1 MRALLLSALLAAA
14 PAALAQTD
22 TLVVVPG
29 DGQLATDW
37 ITPGTTDYT
46 LRLLA
51 PMQQDVGSSTET
63 ITVEDGTVTRVSV
76 LSVPMQGIEQRDSLR
91 ADAATLTPLLH
102 RSAGGA
108 ADVSLEF
115 LPEGVAG
122 TVAPR
127 SGETE
132 TVMEMTDTPVFDAA
146 WVGEIA
152 QSLPFEEG
160 LVARVPI
167 YSPQGGLTDAVL
179 TVTGQEDVERG
190 GATRTAW
197 VVEMAVGPQTLTQLV
212 DVETRE
218 SLGLRLSPQPGVEL
232 EIVQAD

>member
-1 MRALLLSALLAAA
+1 MRLVLLAALLAAA

-22 TLVVVPG
+22 TLLVVPG
-29 DGQLATDW
+29 DGQLVTDW

-46 LRLLA
+46 LRLLS
-51 PMQQDVGSSTET
+51 PMQQDVGSTTET
-63 ITVEDGTVTRVSV
+63 ITVEDGAVTRVSA
-76 LSVPMQGIEQRDSLR
+76 LSVPMQGVEQRDSLR
-91 ADAATLTPLLH
+91 ADAATLAPLLH

-132 TVMEMTDTPVFDAA
+132 AVMEMTDTPVFDAA
-146 WVGEIA
+146 WLGEIA
-152 QSLPFEEG
+152 QSLPLAEG
-160 LVARVPI
+160 LVARVPV
-167 YSPQGGLTDAVL
+167 YSAQGGLTDAVL
-179 TVTGQEDVERG
+179 TVTGREEVERD
-190 GATRTAW
+190 GAARTAW
-197 VVEMAVGPQTLTQLV
+197 VVEMVLGPQTLTQLV
-212 DVETRE
+212 DAETRE

-232 EIVQAD
+232 EIVEAD